1 MVAMVKVGPNPAY
14 KLPAKKA
21 NATAEEAAA
30 YSALEAAWKQIK
42 GESPKNLPY
51 VTAVENMRNSGG
63 MYAILPEA
71 APAASVS
78 AIQMPEEMSDAA
90 LKLTALQLGID
101 LSKKNLKRSEL
112 VKAVH
117 LAMDAVQFAAEDED
131 DAEA

>member
-1 MVAMVKVGPNPAY
+1 MKMVNVGPNPNF
-14 KLPAKKA
+14 KPAKG
-21 NATAEEAAA
+21 EEGVWA
-30 YSALEAAWKQIK
+30 KIK
-42 GESPKNLPY
+42 EERPKRLSY
-51 VTAVENMRNSGG
+51 VTAMDNIRNSGG